1 MSQAPDDSIISCA
14 WFPDGQKYVC
24 GGKKGQ
30 FYQVDLESNI
40 LESWEG
46 VRVHGLHCLSDN
58 RWVYL
63 LICDIYFNHDLA
75 LFCTNN
81 IWKLNFRSV
90 LAADSHCRIRNY
102 DFDSILDKEVLEED
116 QAIMTFT

>member
-58 RWVYL
+58 RYVYL
-63 LICDIYFNHDLA
+63 LLKNDIVFKS
-75 LFCTNN
+75 NN
-81 IWKLNFRSV
+81 ISK
-90 LAADSHCRIRNY
+90 
-102 DFDSILDKEVLEED
+102 
-116 QAIMTFT
+116 